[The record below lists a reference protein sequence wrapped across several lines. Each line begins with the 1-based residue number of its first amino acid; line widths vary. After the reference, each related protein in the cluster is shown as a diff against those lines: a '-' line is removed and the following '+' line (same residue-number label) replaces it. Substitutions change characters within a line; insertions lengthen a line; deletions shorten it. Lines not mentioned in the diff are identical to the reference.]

1 MNALASLIVAEHL
14 LDLRRE
20 ADSARLVHEAMD
32 VPVTPNRPGRV
43 SRLTGRSARGLSRR
57 LAALAAR
64 VDPIEEPRQDRHGE
78 RRSRPATA

>member
-20 ADSARLVHEAMD
+20 ADEARLAHEALD
-32 VPVTPNRPGRV
+32 EPTTPGRPGRV

-64 VDPIEEPRQDRHGE
+64 VDPIEEPRPE
-78 RRSRPATA
+78 RRRRPAAA